1 MDHDVVGKHKPGMGI
16 TLGVIGGALLWATAW
31 GGWRLFLYFLD
42 IG

>member
-1 MDHDVVGKHKPGMGI
+1 MEHDGVSKHNPGKGI
-16 TLGVIGGALLWATAW
+16 TLGVIGSALLWITAW